1 MDRKHIITIG
11 LIFSLLLIIV
21 LFVSKNSKKEGFL
34 FNREHFLFNREYS
47 DIPHNNG
54 PSVIKADFDGSASYI
69 IEDPLI
75 NSPVRY
81 MSTNEFNYL
90 IDNIKK
96 ICYNTIKR
104 EVSVC
109 NEMGGFTNSNPKP
122 LETSTNSL
130 DKHQM
135 TFNCISDVK
144 DIETSVINDIADYLI
159 SYIKSRYN
167 INLNSYAVIM
177 DFKMNMELLENVIY
191 PLLYSKLYTING
203 MNYFNDQM
211 LKKAISDNL
220 YISDTLYTTLMR
232 RAIDVKPDTDNHM

>member
-1 MDRKHIITIG
+1 MDRRHIITIS
-11 LIFSLLLIIV
+11 LIFGLLLIVI
-21 LFVSKNSKKEGFL
+21 LFISKNTKKEGFL
-34 FNREHFLFNREYS
+34 FNKEYS

-54 PSVIKADFDGSASYI
+54 PSVTKADFDGSASYQ

-75 NSPVRY
+75 NSPIRY

-90 IDNIKK
+90 IDNIKN
-96 ICYNTIKR
+96 ICYNTIKK

-109 NEMGGFTNSNPKP
+109 NEMGGSTQDMPF
-122 LETSTNSL
+122 ETSTHSL
-130 DKHQM
+130 EKHQM

-159 SYIKSRYN
+159 PYIKSRYN
-167 INLNSYAVIM
+167 INLNPYAVIM
-177 DFKMNMELLENVIY
+177 DFKNNLELLENVIY

-211 LKKAISDNL
+211 LKNAITDNL
-220 YISDTLYTTLMR
+220 YVSDTLYTTLMR